1 MRLSVELW
9 IWHAFNRRVYEF
21 TFPLGNMT
29 FSCRL
34 WILLGWISSG
44 HWCTM
49 RTMLKFYLI
58 SRCENF
64 VERRSFRRVSGE
76 LCGNYAFLQ
85 NFQTRKLGEINVFY
99 VVVHKKFRRR
109 SLNILHCKKI
119 KKVLWN
125 KFAILCGF
133 GHICWGNP

>member
-1 MRLSVELW
+1 
-9 IWHAFNRRVYEF
+9 
-21 TFPLGNMT
+21 
-29 FSCRL
+29 
-34 WILLGWISSG
+34 
-44 HWCTM
+44 M

-85 NFQTRKLGEINVFY
+85 NFQTRKLGEIKVFY

-109 SLNILHCKKI
+109 SLNILHCKK
-119 KKVLWN
+119 KK
-125 KFAILCGF
+125 KFSEISSQFSVDLVTFAEEILNEKLYFLCGVMYDQF
-133 GHICWGNP
+133 DNFDLSEIKFNGLFAHPFSHTIVVALYLSE